1 MIHFRTRGL
10 SRRGIVRAAVA
21 AVATVAA
28 AGAVSVGTALPA
40 QAAECA
46 TQGHVYVTS
55 VSPWS
60 IRYES
65 QPLNGG
71 TDDYQMFAASATTFQ
86 VGGNGLQRYTT
97 PTWTVSSSTGA
108 QFSFAG
114 RAAGSNC
121 VANETWVTVPAQTQP
136 GEVWTVS
143 ATYQGGN
150 SDRFVQNQAHFRVFF
165 IAVPPPPPYDPPPY
179 DPCPYGYAEA
189 CF

>member
-1 MIHFRTRGL
+1 L
-10 SRRGIVRAAVA
+10 SKRGILRVAVGAAGSL
-21 AVATVAA
+21 AA

-40 QAAECA
+40 QASECA

-71 TDDYQMFAASATTFQ
+71 TDDYQMFAASATTFR

-114 RAAGSNC
+114 RAAGGNC
-121 VANETWVTVPAQTQP
+121 VANETWVTVPARTQS

-143 ATYQGGN
+143 ATYQGRQLGPVRAEPGALPGVLRRGAAA
-150 SDRFVQNQAHFRVFF
+150 SAVRPAS
-165 IAVPPPPPYDPPPY
+165 AVPVRLRGGLLLDS
-179 DPCPYGYAEA
+179 G
-189 CF
+189 

>member
-1 MIHFRTRGL
+1 MFHFQTRRL
-10 SRRGIVRAAVA
+10 SRRSIVRAVLAVA
-21 AVATVAA
+21 AAVPA
-28 AGAVSVGTALPA
+28 AGAVSIAAAQPA

-65 QPLNGG
+65 QPLDGG
-71 TDDYQMFAASATTFQ
+71 TDDYQMFAASATTFR

-97 PTWTVSSSTGA
+97 PTWTVVSSTGA
-108 QFSFAG
+108 TFSFAG
-114 RAAGSNC
+114 RSAGSNC
-121 VANETWVTVPAQTQP
+121 VANEAWVTVPAPTVP

-150 SDRFVQNQAHFRVFF
+150 SDRFVQNQAHFRVSF
-165 IAVPPPPPYDPPPY
+165 IAVPPPPDDPLPPP
-179 DPCPYGYAEA
+179 PCPYGYAEA